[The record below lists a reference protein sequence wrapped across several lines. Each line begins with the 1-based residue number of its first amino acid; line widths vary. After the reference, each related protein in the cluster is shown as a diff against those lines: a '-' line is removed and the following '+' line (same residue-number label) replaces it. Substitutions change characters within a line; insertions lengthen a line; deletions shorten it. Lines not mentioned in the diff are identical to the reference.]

1 MGYFNICCY
10 DVQECGHSEDGKE
23 MSLEVIFI
31 ECLLC
36 ASLYG
41 FYLSLKDIIISS
53 FICEE
58 TEAYLSRRK
67 EITQSLCMARWFN
80 LRTML
85 LKKTGI

>member
-58 TEAYLSRRK
+58 TKVREVNGL
-67 EITQSLCMARWFN
+67 TSLVN
-80 LRTML
+80 SLREV
-85 LKKTGI
+85 GD